1 MKKLISIVLVLIM
14 AASVAPMGSASGAK
28 NRASASAGEIAPV
41 NTDAVRVDES
51 AADIDM
57 DEIVTLMIKL
67 KGSPAAACGSVKDAE
82 AQEAVRAIEAEQAAF
97 EKKLASLFPKGEG
110 LRVNYR
116 YKLLFNGISIDAP
129 RGMMAKIAALDGVER
144 VYIAPSWLA
153 PETVKTEPDRLLDSI
168 PFINAD
174 DVWAAGYTG
183 KGTVIAILDT
193 GASVA
198 HNAFAAE
205 PADAKLTMSDIS
217 ALLAGGDLHCG
228 ELCSGVSAADLYYS
242 GKIPFKF
249 DYAGRDTDVSH
260 ADVGSDHGTHV
271 AGIAAGN
278 DAVTGR
284 AGVAKDAQLVI
295 MKVYGASGHTSWAT
309 VMAALEDCAALG
321 TDAVNMSLG
330 AGCGYTSDDPD
341 MDEVFSLLTDLGC
354 GISCGAGN
362 DGSDNGAQ
370 YYGSNFSTGALAMN
384 PDNGIISA
392 PGTYTDAMS
401 VACCQKNAYTLLN
414 FSSHGSTADLKIKP
428 EITAPGYN
436 VISAVDPNLNGG
448 TTGYGSSS
456 GTSMSSPHIA
466 GCMAL
471 ITGYVNTA
479 FPGLSGKEK
488 IDMVNRLLMCTADP
502 ATRISPRSQ
511 GSGIVNA
518 LKAVTTAAYVTVDG
532 SDRPKLELGDDPTR
546 SGVYTLSFN
555 VVNFGSAALS
565 YTVTPTVLTERTGT
579 GTLNG
584 QSVNVLTGSAWNIKS
599 YATVS
604 GDTSVTVPANS
615 TRRVTITITL
625 KQNIKTELDSRF
637 PHGIYID
644 GEVTLDGDVDLVVP
658 YLAFYGNW
666 NEASVFDRNTYI
678 DEIQGVN
685 NYNIHTYQAAV
696 GASAGNGEYMLF
708 GANPYASGS
717 DWLSDRCTLSPN
729 GDGYYDRID
738 RLTYDLIRNAGD
750 GGLMIYNEDTGEVY
764 LDIDLSYTPK
774 AWNHNNGDPNA
785 AFLHSSDR
793 LSGLFS
799 SWAPDGL
806 AEGTHIVF
814 LLYHYLDNPGFT
826 PVQNECC
833 EIRLPM
839 TIDTTAPEV
848 TVWNIAGTGSTVT
861 VRDAHYAAW
870 VGIYEDAACTSLIAE
885 RTLAPTERGASVTVT
900 FNTYSDTVYV
910 VTGDYGRNTSGV
922 IALTGSGTAAPVDLE
937 EMTLTPDPVEVLT
950 GHTAVLTVNK
960 TPAEAN
966 DYDIVWSVSDPS
978 IAAVTGDGDSA
989 EVVGVSAGY
998 AVVTATATDRV
1009 TKAVITAQAA
1019 VKVTGFL
1026 GFELADSLE
1035 NGEKYV
1041 VVAESSITGTDAFA
1055 AGNTPVT
1062 FGRYLLP
1069 VAVTVNADGTCTVAE
1084 ADEPAILWTVSG
1096 SASAGYSFYNEAAG
1110 KYMDLDQSG
1119 YLYPGT
1125 NPLKWFYDS
1134 QHRLDNRVSSGG
1146 YYFLSYA
1153 EETSLLNP
1161 AKYTISNSSAEQSLV
1176 IRLYKLCTEEP
1187 APVYHSVTFVDWD
1200 GRVIS
1205 SQQVLEGMPA
1215 AAPADPVR
1223 EGYTFTGW
1231 TPADFTHV
1239 QSDMTITAEYSINSY
1254 TLTIGYVYADG
1265 SEAAPTHTGTL
1276 EYGAA
1281 YSVESPSFL
1290 GFTADI
1296 PLVAGVM
1303 GAANVS
1309 VTVTYTRT
1317 VFVTLL
1323 GDADNNGLVDMRDVT
1338 TLNAYIMNCGDIT
1351 EQGMVNADVNGDG
1364 FITAYD
1370 STLIAMLAL
1379 GISLPE

>member
-1 MKKLISIVLVLIM
+1 MKKLLSMILVIIM
-14 AASVAPMGSASGAK
+14 AASIAPLGSASGAK
-28 NRASASAGEIAPV
+28 ASAEANAPV
-41 NTDAVRVDES
+41 NPDALRVDEN
-51 AADIDM
+51 AAEVDL
-57 DEIVTLMIKL
+57 DEVVTLMIKL
-67 KGSPAAACGSVKDAE
+67 KAAPAAASGALDSRAASDAVK
-82 AQEAVRAIEAEQAAF
+82 AIEAEQAAF
-97 EKKLASLFPKGEG
+97 EKKLAALFPKEEG
-110 LRVNYR
+110 LDIDHR
-116 YKLLFNGISIDAP
+116 YKLLFNGFSIEAP
-129 RGMMAKIAALDGVER
+129 RYMMAKIAALDGVER

-153 PETVKTEPDRLLDSI
+153 PETVKTEPDRLLESI

-198 HNAFAAE
+198 HNAFATA
-205 PADAKLTMSDIS
+205 PADAKLSISDIS
-217 ALLAGGDLHCG
+217 SLLAEGGLHCG
-228 ELCSGVSAADLYYS
+228 ELCSGVTAADLYYS

-249 DYAGRDTDVSH
+249 DYAGCDADVSH

-295 MKVYGASGHTSWAT
+295 MKVFGASGQTSWAT
-309 VMAALEDCAALG
+309 IMAALEDCAVLG

-330 AGCGYTSDDPD
+330 AGCGFTADDPD
-341 MDEVFSLLTDLGC
+341 MEEVFSLLTDLGC
-354 GISCGAGN
+354 GVTCGAGN
-362 DGSDNGAQ
+362 DGSDNGTQ
-370 YYGSNFSTGALAMN
+370 YYGSHFSTRALAMN
-384 PDNGIISA
+384 PDNGIICA

-401 VACCQKNAYTLLN
+401 VACCQKNAYSLLN

-448 TTGYGSSS
+448 TTGYGANS

-471 ITGYVNTA
+471 IMGYVNDT
-479 FPGLSGKEK
+479 FPALTGREK

-555 VVNFGSAALS
+555 IVNFGPTPLS

-584 QSVNVLTGSAWNIKS
+584 QTVNVLTGTAWNIKS
-599 YATVS
+599 YAAVS

-615 TRRVTITITL
+615 TRRVTITIAL
-625 KQNIKTELDSRF
+625 KQNIKTELDNRF
-637 PHGIYID
+637 PNGVYID

-666 NEASVFDRNTYI
+666 NAASVFDRNTYI

-685 NYNIHTYQAAV
+685 NYNIHTYQAVV
-696 GASAGNGEYMLF
+696 GAVTEGSEYMLF
-708 GANPYASGS
+708 GANPYVSSS

-738 RLTYDLIRNAGD
+738 KLTYDLIRNAGE

-785 AFLHSSDR
+785 VFQHSSDR
-793 LSGLFS
+793 LLGLFS

-814 LLYHYLDNPGFT
+814 LLYHYLDNRGFT
-826 PVQNECC
+826 PVQNECS

-839 TIDTTAPEV
+839 TVDTTAPEV
-848 TVWNIAGTGSTVT
+848 TIWNIDGAGSTIT

-870 VGIYEDAACTSLIAE
+870 IGIYEDAECTSLIAE
-885 RTLAPTERGASVTVT
+885 RALAPTERGASVTVT

-910 VTGDYGRNTSGV
+910 VTGDYGRNTSEV
-922 IALTGSGTAAPVDLE
+922 TELTGSGTASPVDIE
-937 EMTLTPDPVEVLT
+937 TMTLTPDPLEVLT

-966 DYDIVWSVSDPS
+966 NYDIEWTVADPS
-978 IAAVTGDGDSA
+978 VATVSGEGDSA
-989 EVVGVSAGY
+989 RVVGVSAGY
-998 AVVTATATDRV
+998 TVVTATATNRV
-1009 TKAVITAQAA
+1009 TKSVLTAQAA
-1019 VKVTGFL
+1019 VKVTEFL
-1026 GFELADSLE
+1026 GFQLADSLE

-1041 VVAESSITGTDAFA
+1041 IVAESSIIDTDAFA

-1062 FGRYLLP
+1062 FGRYLMP
-1069 VAVTVNADGTCTVAE
+1069 VAVTVNADGTCTAAE
-1084 ADEPAILWTVSG
+1084 EDEPAILWTASG

-1134 QHRLDNRVSSGG
+1134 EHRLDNRVSSGG
-1146 YYFLSYA
+1146 YYFLSYM

-1161 AKYTISNSSAEQSLV
+1161 AKYTISNSNAEQSLV
-1176 IRLYKLCTEEP
+1176 IRLYKLCTEQP
-1187 APVYHSVTFVDWD
+1187 APVYHTVVFVDWD

-1205 SQQVLEGMPA
+1205 SQQVLEGMA
-1215 AAPADPVR
+1215 ATAPTDPVR

-1231 TPADFTHV
+1231 EPADFTHV
-1239 QSDMTITAEYSINSY
+1239 QSDMTVTAGYSINSY
-1254 TLTIGYVYADG
+1254 ALTIVYVYADG
-1265 SEAAPTHTGTL
+1265 SEAAPTHTETL
-1276 EYGAA
+1276 EYGAE
-1281 YSVESPSFL
+1281 YSFESPVIFA
-1290 GFTADI
+1290 FTADI
-1296 PLVAGVM
+1296 PLVEGAM
-1303 GAANVS
+1303 GAADVS
-1309 VTVTYTRT
+1309 VTVTYTQT
-1317 VFVTLL
+1317 IFVTLL
-1323 GDADNNGLVDMRDVT
+1323 GDVDCNGMVDMRDVT
-1338 TLNAYIMNCGDIT
+1338 TYNAFLMNRGTIT
-1351 EQGMVNADVNGDG
+1351 DQGKMNGDVNGDG
-1364 FITAYD
+1364 RFTSYD